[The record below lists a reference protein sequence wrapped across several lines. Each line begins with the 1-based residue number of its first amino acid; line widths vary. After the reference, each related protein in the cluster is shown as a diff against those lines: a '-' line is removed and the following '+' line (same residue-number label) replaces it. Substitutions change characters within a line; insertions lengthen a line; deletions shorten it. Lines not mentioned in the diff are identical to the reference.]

1 MSADYAAIDALVAAA
16 QAGCRR
22 AREALVCQFEPL
34 ILKLSRRRPDLD
46 DGEQRGVCHLLDL
59 LDAYRPDAGVYF
71 THYLVVHLRWRMAND
86 ARAHRLRT
94 ERDEPLDDLDP
105 PVDAP
110 DPAELLDVR
119 AALALLPARQ
129 REVIVRRYWLDQS
142 DEEIARDWRIT
153 RRAVTGL
160 RLRAQRAIR
169 DRLQQPD

>member
-22 AREALVCQFEPL
+22 AQDALVCQFEPL
-34 ILKLSRRRPDLD
+34 LRSLSWGWHDSED
-46 DGEQRGVCHLLDL
+46 CYQDAACELLDL
-59 LDAYRPDAGVYF
+59 VRAYRPERGVWF
-71 THYLVVHLRWRMAND
+71 GQYLRTMLRWRLHN
-86 ARAHRLRT
+86 RRRVERKRT
-94 ERDEPLDDLDP
+94 ERDDPLDDLDP
-105 PVDAP
+105 PIDAP

-129 REVIVRRYWLDQS
+129 REVIVRRFWLDQS